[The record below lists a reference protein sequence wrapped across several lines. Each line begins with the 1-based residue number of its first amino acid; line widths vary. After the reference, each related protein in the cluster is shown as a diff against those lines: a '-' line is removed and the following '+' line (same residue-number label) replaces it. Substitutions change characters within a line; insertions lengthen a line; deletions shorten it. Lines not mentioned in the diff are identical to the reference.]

1 MLTECQSL
9 TPLEGKTGAD
19 VVRKFVEV
27 GEQYNECAKGKKAL
41 VEAVRQ
47 AQQ

>member
-1 MLTECQSL
+1 MQPCPAL

-27 GEQYNECAKGKKAL
+27 GKMYGECAEGKRRL
-41 VEAVRQ
+41 IDAVK
-47 AQQ
+47 